1 MTITSTLHDRLSRV
15 RDLVNDAAA
24 RSGRSLDSITI
35 VGVSKTVGRP
45 EIDQAYELGLR
56 HFGENRIP
64 DAKAKVA
71 TPLPGDAV
79 LHMIGQL
86 QSNKAGQAADIF
98 DIIESVDR
106 RSLIEELER
115 QGAKRGKPIPV
126 LAEISVAGE
135 EQKAGCS
142 IDQAPALVDLI
153 DTMPHLELRGL
164 MTMAPLV
171 ADEEAT
177 RPVFRGL
184 RELRDR
190 LVEGRPERE
199 LPILSMGMSN
209 DFAIAIEEG
218 ATHVRIGR
226 AIFGG

>member
-24 RSGRSLDSITI
+24 RSGRTLDSITI

-71 TPLPGDAV
+71 MPLPDDAA

-86 QSNKAGQAADIF
+86 QSNKAGQAAEIF

-115 QGAKRGKPIPV
+115 QGAKREQRIQV

-142 IDQAPALVDLI
+142 IDQAPALVELI
-153 DTMPHLELRGL
+153 ETMPHLELRGL

-171 ADEEAT
+171 ANEEAT
-177 RPVFRGL
+177 RPVFRRL

-190 LVEGRPERE
+190 LVAARPGRE
-199 LPILSMGMSN
+199 LPVLSMGMSN
-209 DFAIAIEEG
+209 DFAVAIEEG